1 MNEELFKLEDSGYT
15 LTVRKISKRG
25 AELLITKSP
34 NNEEVLKQDVSLPEA
49 IPTADDIDR
58 WTGIFKAVAR

>member
-1 MNEELFKLEDSGYT
+1 MEELYKLKDGIYT
-15 LTVRKISKRG
+15 LTVRRISKRG
-25 AELLITKSP
+25 AELLIIKSP

-49 IPTADDIDR
+49 TPTSDDIER

>member
-1 MNEELFKLEDSGYT
+1 MNEELYKLKDGIYT
-15 LTVRKISKRG
+15 LTVKRISKRG
-25 AELLITKSP
+25 AELSITKSP

-49 IPTADDIDR
+49 MPTADDIDR

>member
-1 MNEELFKLEDSGYT
+1 MEELYKLKDGIYT
-15 LTVRKISKRG
+15 LTVKRISKRG
-25 AELLITKSP
+25 VELLITKYP